1 MATYPR
7 YGLIGLLI
15 LAFVGVFAQ
24 TVSNPKVKKPIE
36 TLEQKEERLRQT
48 WLDSAKAE
56 SWVREKTNHN
66 DHPRIYLYNKVAGS
80 PKTAPYCAAGLY
92 FTATRAGIMLPIKGP
107 AAVKS
112 WFVDA
117 KKVIYTRTTGRFI
130 KMPKKMDVVWLYQS
144 HIEGLAEPIRRDIED
159 DDYITTVAF
168 NSQGNNPKQGVYF
181 PMRRRWRDVRKV
193 ANHITPYVKS
203 LEEPKSL

>member
-1 MATYPR
+1 MLT
-7 YGLIGLLI
+7 
-15 LAFVGVFAQ
+15 LAFLGVFAQ
-24 TVSNPKVKKPIE
+24 TLSNTKLKGSLE
-36 TLEQKEERLRQT
+36 TLEQKEDRLREA

-56 SWVREKTNHN
+56 NWVREKTNRN

-80 PKTAPYCAAGLY
+80 PKNAPYCAAGLY
-92 FTATRAGIMLPIKGP
+92 FTATRAGLKLPIQTP
-107 AAVKS
+107 AAVRS
-112 WFVDA
+112 WFADP
-117 KKVIYTRTTGRFI
+117 KKVIYSKTQPGRFLQ
-130 KMPKKMDVVWLYQS
+130 MPKKMDVVWIFQS

-193 ANHITPYVKS
+193 ANHVTPYLKKLS
-203 LEEPKSL
+203 KDESSTILAKETR